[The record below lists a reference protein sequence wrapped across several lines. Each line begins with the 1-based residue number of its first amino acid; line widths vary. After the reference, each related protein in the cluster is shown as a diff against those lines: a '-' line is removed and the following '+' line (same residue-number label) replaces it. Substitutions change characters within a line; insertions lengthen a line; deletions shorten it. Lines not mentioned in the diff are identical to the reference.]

1 MRKEHTVQ
9 KLCKAIGVSPSGYYA
24 YLKRPLRTVSERDRN
39 DVEAIQSLYEAN
51 AGTIGARRIAGEL
64 KETKGHVI
72 NHKRVR
78 RLMNELNI
86 KSKIRRPKTN
96 KQPKEK
102 SAGFVYPNLL
112 NRDFNA
118 ILPNRKWVTDLS
130 ELNVEGVKFY
140 VSAIMDL
147 YNREIIAFVVSDTPD
162 LKLVEQT
169 IRSAMKKRGLPDL
182 EHVVLHSDQGS
193 VYRSVKHH
201 QLAKKLQFTPSM
213 SRKANCWDNACIES
227 FFSHLKTEFPHH
239 HPIVSA
245 TQVQKDLLKFIGFFN
260 EERSQKR
267 LGYMT
272 PAAYANSKSI
282 QQGAQL
288 LAV

>member
-1 MRKEHTVQ
+1 M
-9 KLCKAIGVSPSGYYA
+9 KAIQ
-24 YLKRPLRTVSERDRN
+24 E
-39 DVEAIQSLYEAN
+39 LYDAN
-51 AGTIGARRIAGEL
+51 GGTIGARKIAGEL
-64 KETKGHVI
+64 KSGENPRVI

-78 RLMNELNI
+78 RLMGEMNI
-86 KSKIRRPKTN
+86 KSKIRRPKPN

-130 ELNVEGVKFY
+130 ELNVQGVKFY

-147 YNREIIAFVVSDTPD
+147 YNREIIAFVISDSPD

-169 IRSAMKKRGLPDL
+169 IRAGMKKRGLKDL
-182 EHVVLHSDQGS
+182 EQVVIHSDQGS
-193 VYRSVKHH
+193 VYRSIKHH
-201 QLAKKLQFTPSM
+201 QLAKELKFIPSM

-239 HPIVSA
+239 FPVVSA
-245 TQVQKDLLKFIGFFN
+245 IQVQKDLLKFIRFFN
-260 EERSQKR
+260 EKRSQKR
-267 LGYMT
+267 LGYLT
-272 PAAYANSKSI
+272 PATYLESEKLT
-282 QQGAQL
+282 G
-288 LAV
+288 